1 LSKYIEQGDGPAAA
15 RLASD
20 LALKGLRLKA
30 HSINKTQDEKE
41 FMYAQKNKFVFEFI
55 FKINRIYVQIDGNE
69 YGTDQHGA
77 RYPIDV
83 FQSTTVRE
91 LRAVVCNN

>member
-41 FMYAQKNKFVFEFI
+41 FMYAQKK
-55 FKINRIYVQIDGNE
+55 QIC
-69 YGTDQHGA
+69 
-77 RYPIDV
+77 
-83 FQSTTVRE
+83 F
-91 LRAVVCNN
+91 

>member
-1 LSKYIEQGDGPAAA
+1 LSKYIEQGEGLAAA

-41 FMYAQKNKFVFEFI
+41 FMYAQKK
-55 FKINRIYVQIDGNE
+55 QIC
-69 YGTDQHGA
+69 
-77 RYPIDV
+77 
-83 FQSTTVRE
+83 F
-91 LRAVVCNN
+91 